1 MSRKK
6 RKKQSPAIVS
16 CKKGLACLG
25 LICAVQMLPQ
35 TVLADDSAVQ
45 VTPADSVAQ
54 VNPADSAVQVTPADS
69 AAQVNLADSVAQVTP
84 ADSAAQ
90 ANPADFVQQ
99 ADPADAAAQNSS
111 PEPAKDTAQ
120 NCSPE
125 HAEAT
130 AQNSTADPAEAAERL
145 PGDQKE
151 EAVEGVPADD
161 AASFGVENTQD
172 NVPEVLTGNVDAGA
186 AAVDDAESFE
196 DESMPKSAPET
207 SGSDADA
214 AAAAVDKA
222 KSPESEDVQDSIRE
236 APENDANVNPA
247 APDEAV
253 TGGNQMI
260 ADAEL
265 LAGEKRRGIEVM
277 QQYGF
282 SSRPK
287 GDVDGIAL
295 FVGGKRNNGVIVAMR
310 GECPNLEEGEVMV
323 HSPFGSS
330 VLLKKDGNIVMTPA
344 SGKKI
349 IAESDLLCKG
359 KLLATQDVVG
369 GVTDAGG
376 TVVETGGVSL
386 LTHMHPTAAPGSPST
401 PTPTV

>member
-1 MSRKK
+1 MNLDVFFDKIISRIKL
-6 RKKQSPAIVS
+6 IVGQ
-16 CKKGLACLG
+16 C
-25 LICAVQMLPQ
+25 V
-35 TVLADDSAVQ
+35 
-45 VTPADSVAQ
+45 
-54 VNPADSAVQVTPADS
+54 
-69 AAQVNLADSVAQVTP
+69 
-84 ADSAAQ
+84 
-90 ANPADFVQQ
+90 
-99 ADPADAAAQNSS
+99 
-111 PEPAKDTAQ
+111 
-120 NCSPE
+120 
-125 HAEAT
+125 
-130 AQNSTADPAEAAERL
+130 
-145 PGDQKE
+145 
-151 EAVEGVPADD
+151 
-161 AASFGVENTQD
+161 
-172 NVPEVLTGNVDAGA
+172 
-186 AAVDDAESFE
+186 
-196 DESMPKSAPET
+196 
-207 SGSDADA
+207 
-214 AAAAVDKA
+214 
-222 KSPESEDVQDSIRE
+222 IRE
-236 APENDANVNPA
+236 SKYKDGEMV
-247 APDEAV
+247 
-253 TGGNQMI
+253 

-386 LTHMHPTAAPGSPST
+386 LTHTHPTAAPGSPST